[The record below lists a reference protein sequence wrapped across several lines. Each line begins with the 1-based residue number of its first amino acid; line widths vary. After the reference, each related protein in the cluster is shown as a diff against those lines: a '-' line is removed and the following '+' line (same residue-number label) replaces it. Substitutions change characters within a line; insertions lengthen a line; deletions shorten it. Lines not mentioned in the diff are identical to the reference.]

1 MALPDYV
8 FTEGW
13 DKYGPVNTS
22 IWDTYNVA
30 LTVDEWRSIGG
41 GDTHY
46 IEVPLSGTVTG
57 HGSYRQK
64 ASNSGNSPAQDLKSL
79 PANYARVV
87 GGFTF
92 KAVDSFS
99 QNGLTFVDVAA
110 GVNQLTIQLNMSSGH
125 IEIRRGWRGGTLMA
139 TSLESWSVNTV
150 HVLEYDITFHASAGI
165 VKIWLDGVAT
175 SINLTGQNTIS
186 NANPYFNGIDLGTI
200 NSNNHAAQWDHFY
213 LWAFTASGG
222 SETPCLDNPIIET
235 ASASGDN
242 AVAWTING
250 HAFLSPNYYWGRFLS
265 SISPGG
271 NIVYLVKCV
280 ADAAGTISAVNI
292 MRPNTTS
299 AIAKHKAVIYA
310 DSSGSPAALLATGT
324 EVVGVTAQTP
334 LTLPITLAGVT
345 AGQTL
350 WVGWITDTSI
360 NYVGND
366 DGGICW
372 RKANTYT
379 SGPPSPADSGFTTN
393 STNVGLMIQMTGVT
407 THWTQESNQPSPQ
420 NNGYNVSGTVGQQDI
435 YTFPPLVN
443 TPTAIHSVSVK
454 GNVAKSDSGL
464 RTIKFLCKSGA
475 VVNYGQNIN
484 IAPPTSWGMEG
495 SFWSVDPN
503 TSAAWAAAALNA
515 AKFGLEITS

>member
-13 DKYGPVNTS
+13 DKYGPANTNLSDAYNTS
-22 IWDTYNVA
+22 LWA
-30 LTVDEWRSIGG
+30 DEWRTITG
-41 GDTHY
+41 GDTHL
-46 IEVPLSGTVTG
+46 IQVPLSGTVIG

-92 KAVDSFS
+92 KALDAFS
-99 QNGLTFVDVAA
+99 QLGLTFTDVAN
-110 GVNQLTIQLNMSSGH
+110 GINQLTIQLNMSSGH

-139 TSLESWSVNTV
+139 TSLESWSVGTV
-150 HVLEYDITFHASAGI
+150 HCIEYDITFHASAGI
-165 VKIWLDGVAT
+165 VKIWMDGLPT
-175 SINLTGQNTIS
+175 SISLTGQNTIS

-235 ASASGDN
+235 SSASGDD

-250 HAFLSPNYYWGRFLS
+250 HAFLSPNYYWGPFLS
-265 SISPGG
+265 GIAPGG
-271 NIVYLVKCV
+271 NIVYLVRCQ
-280 ADAAGTISAVNI
+280 ADAAGTISMVNI
-292 MRPNTTS
+292 MRPTTTS
-299 AIAKHKAVIYA
+299 AIAKFKACIYA

-324 EVVGVTAQTP
+324 EVVGCTANTP
-334 LTLPITLAGVT
+334 IPLPITLAGVT
-345 AGQTL
+345 AGTFY
-350 WVGWITDTSI
+350 WVGWITDTGI
-360 NYVGND
+360 TYIGND

-379 SGPPSPADSGFTTN
+379 SGPPSPAGAGYTTN

-407 THWTQESNQPSPQ
+407 AHYLQESNQPSPQ
-420 NNGYNVSGTVGQQDI
+420 DRGYNVSGTLNQKDL
-435 YTFPPLVN
+435 YTFPPLSN
-443 TPTAIHSVSVK
+443 TPLAIHGVSIK
-454 GNVAKSDSGL
+454 GNVARSDSGI
-464 RTIKFLCKSGA
+464 RGIKFQCKSGA
-475 VVNYGQNIN
+475 ATSYGYSGTVS
-484 IAPPTSWGMEG
+484 PPTSWGMEG
-495 SFWSVDPN
+495 SVYMVDPN
-503 TSAAWAAAALNA
+503 TSAAWTAANLAA
-515 AKFGLEITS
+515 AKFGIEITL